1 MATINV
7 NAYAYGTS
15 TYGSHE
21 FGEDSLPIVISA
33 SASVAGSC
41 ERIQHSG
48 AISAGA
54 SATAAIG
61 GLVGASSA
69 TVSATSATT
78 CSGQRIALFPS
89 GNVTATA
96 SVSITGNATFS
107 SGGTVTVTVASG
119 VSAAGEKFILEETDA
134 QGYGSYLYGVGV
146 FDLSDLQTIIS
157 ATATSTCV
165 GQKISQF
172 PQGTIQGTATVSA
185 IARRIADG
193 SVLINGTSVTV
204 ATSNGNG
211 TRVRT
216 SAAPMTSTS
225 TVVPAS
231 TIVRVR
237 TTPVAISAVGSVACD
252 GVFMVNGAAALT
264 GTATIAAI
272 CNRVRF
278 GSGTPTANASITVLG
293 FATRGGIASTG
304 GTQHYNVT
312 VQVVSG
318 ANKYFI
324 NGVQQQVLNLV
335 EGNTYVFNYPSSH
348 PFRFSTTSN
357 GTHASG
363 SEYTTG
369 VTHNSGIQTTIVVAT
384 DAPNLYYYCAIHSG
398 MGSTANTP
406 SNLVISTVASDSER
420 IQQPYATIQPN
431 ALVLATCNRVQSTAG
446 ALSATSGTATIG
458 REKWELIVNDSVTWT
473 QIAA

>member
-1 MATINV
+1 MATVNV
-7 NAYAYGTS
+7 NAYSYGTS

-21 FGEDSLPIVISA
+21 YGEDSLPIVISA

-41 ERIQHSG
+41 ERIQQSALEISVTSG
-48 AISAGA
+48 VA
-54 SATAAIG
+54 SIGGFTAAADAI
-61 GLVGASSA
+61 
-69 TVSATSATT
+69 VSATSTTT
-78 CSGQRIALFPS
+78 CSGQRLALFPS
-89 GNVTATA
+89 GNIVAA
-96 SVSITGNATFS
+96 SSVSITGNATFA
-107 SGGTVTVTVASG
+107 SGGSVTVSVSSG

-146 FDLSDLQTIIS
+146 FDLSNLQTVI
-157 ATATSTCV
+157 TATSTVTCDAE
-165 GQKISQF
+165 KININGAQMTS
-172 PQGTIQGTATVSA
+172 TATVSA
-185 IARRIADG
+185 IARRVALG

-216 SAAPMTSTS
+216 SAAPMTSTA
-225 TVVPAS
+225 TVAPAS

-237 TTPVAISAVGSVACD
+237 TTPVAISAVASVACNS
-252 GVFMVNGAAALT
+252 VFMVNGAAALT

-278 GSGTPTANASITVLG
+278 GSGTPTANASIAVLG

-312 VQVVSG
+312 VQSVGG
-318 ANKYFI
+318 ANKYFL
-324 NGVQQQVLNLV
+324 NGVQQPILNLV

-357 GTHASG
+357 GTHNSG
-363 SEYTTG
+363 AQYTTG
-369 VTHNSGIQTTIVVAT
+369 VTHNTSTKTTIVVAV
-384 DAPNLYYYCAIHSG
+384 DAPNLYYYCSIHSG
-398 MGSTANTP
+398 MGGTANTP

-420 IQQPYATIQPN
+420 IHQGHAVTQPASSI
-431 ALVLATCNRVQSTAG
+431 LATCNRVQSTSG
-446 ALSATSGTATIG
+446 AVSVTSGTTTIG
-458 REKWELIVNDSVTWT
+458 REKWEIIVNDSVTWT

>member
-1 MATINV
+1 VATVNV
-7 NAYAYGTS
+7 NAYSYGTS

-41 ERIQHSG
+41 ERIQQSALEISVTSG
-48 AISAGA
+48 VA
-54 SATAAIG
+54 SIGGFTAAADAI
-61 GLVGASSA
+61 
-69 TVSATSATT
+69 VSATSTTT
-78 CSGQRIALFPS
+78 CSGQRLALFPS
-89 GNVTATA
+89 GNIVAA
-96 SVSITGNATFS
+96 SSVSITGNATFA
-107 SGGTVTVTVASG
+107 SGGSVTVSVSSG

-146 FDLSDLQTIIS
+146 FDLSNLQTVI
-157 ATATSTCV
+157 TATSTVTCDAE
-165 GQKISQF
+165 KINLNGAQMTS
-172 PQGTIQGTATVSA
+172 TATVSA
-185 IARRIADG
+185 IARRVALG

-216 SAAPMTSTS
+216 SAAPMTSTA
-225 TVVPAS
+225 TVAPAS

-237 TTPVAISAVGSVACD
+237 TTPVAISAVASVACNS
-252 GVFMVNGAAALT
+252 VFMVNGAAALT

-278 GSGTPTANASITVLG
+278 GSGTPTANASIAVLG

-312 VQVVSG
+312 VQSVGG
-318 ANKYFI
+318 ANKYFL
-324 NGVQQQVLNLV
+324 NGVQQPILNLV

-357 GTHASG
+357 GTHNSG
-363 SEYTTG
+363 AQYTTG
-369 VTHNSGIQTTIVVAT
+369 VTHNTSTKTTIVVAV
-384 DAPNLYYYCAIHSG
+384 DAPNLYYYCSIHSG
-398 MGSTANTP
+398 MGGTANTP

-420 IQQPYATIQPN
+420 IHQGHAVTQPASSI
-431 ALVLATCNRVQSTAG
+431 LATCNRVQSTSG
-446 ALSATSGTATIG
+446 AVSVTSGTTTIG
-458 REKWELIVNDSVTWT
+458 REKWEIIVNDSVTWT